1 MWNSATELESSC
13 KQHWFIFKQLLLRS
27 LRATWLWLTVNEQ
40 GYWHSV
46 VFLFHR
52 RRHKN
57 QMHVRIARSTDKNQT
72 RKSHDRCCQRRTC
85 QQQSTITPFCWKAFE
100 VLEVLP
106 TCHQRVNQCKWENH
120 RTVKIRHHAFFL
132 ASLVLRSVQ
141 CTLIMAP
148 TQHSTANG
156 SIDRKVE
163 TGSVHLENNSP
174 PPEGGDLSTMQ
185 CRALQSDHLSPNNYA
200 DCQHFGNIWS
210 PKPFLKV

>member
-1 MWNSATELESSC
+1 MWLKKSKHNSFQVQSAVGINTPRYIKDRKDCIARERYICTLSIRDNSGTQRVSTQRWPLGAARLAANQRIHRPNRNSATELESSC
-13 KQHWFIFKQLLLRS
+13 KLIYIQAAAAWT
-27 LRATWLWLTVNEQ
+27 LRATWRWLTVNEQ

-72 RKSHDRCCQRRTC
+72 RKSHDRCCRQRTC

-120 RTVKIRHHAFFL
+120 RTVKIRHHAFF
-132 ASLVLRSVQ
+132 
-141 CTLIMAP
+141 
-148 TQHSTANG
+148 
-156 SIDRKVE
+156 
-163 TGSVHLENNSP
+163 
-174 PPEGGDLSTMQ
+174 
-185 CRALQSDHLSPNNYA
+185 
-200 DCQHFGNIWS
+200 
-210 PKPFLKV
+210 